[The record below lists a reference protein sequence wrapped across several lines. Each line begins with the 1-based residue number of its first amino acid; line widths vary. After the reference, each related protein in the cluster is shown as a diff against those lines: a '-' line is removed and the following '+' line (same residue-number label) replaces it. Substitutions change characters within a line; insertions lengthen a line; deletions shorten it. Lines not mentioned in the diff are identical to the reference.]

1 MDLARLK
8 TLTLKVPITLF
19 DDDSVNRDKKW
30 MPKDWFGTAK
40 YGIFGDGRKTT
51 KMSPP
56 DNLTPWII
64 VQSKGVTK
72 KGIEKISRSVNSTH
86 LFSYYFSSP
95 GKIKYKR

>member
-1 MDLARLK
+1 M
-8 TLTLKVPITLF
+8 PIRLF

-30 MPKDWFGTAK
+30 MPGDWFGTAK